1 MLQTEKTTSPAEV
14 IMEEGELTEVTTL
27 DRSEQSRV
35 HFSEDDIVRFHSAI
49 N

>member
-1 MLQTEKTTSPAEV
+1 
-14 IMEEGELTEVTTL
+14 MEEGELTEVTTL

-35 HFSEDDIVRFHSAI
+35 HFSEDDIVLLLPAI